1 MYTKIDAIH
10 ERVDDIPDIV
20 APLLRI
26 RVVELTDRHVPTNGN
41 RTGPSLDQMCITWQ
55 TFILTEADHRLNQ
68 VERFCCKKYFGHI
81 L

>member
-10 ERVDDIPDIV
+10 ERVDDIPVIV

-26 RVVELTDRHVPTNGN
+26 RVVELIDRHFPTNGN
-41 RTGPSLDQMCITWQ
+41 RTGPSLGQMGITWQ

-68 VERFCCKKYFGHI
+68 C
-81 L
+81 